1 MFLHS
6 IAQSQGPK
14 LRSNTSIVSL
24 LESNPKANLGYRRR
38 DDDFFL
44 LLLLLL
50 PPLLLLLLL
59 SNMYE
64 YFACTYVSAPHAR
77 LVVSE
82 VRKG

>member
-14 LRSNTSIVSL
+14 LRSNTSVVSL
-24 LESNPKANLGYRRR
+24 LESNPKANLSYRRK
-38 DDDFFL
+38 DDGFFL

-50 PPLLLLLLL
+50 PLLLLLL

-64 YFACTYVSAPHAR
+64 YFACTYVSAPHAH
-77 LVVSE
+77 LVASE